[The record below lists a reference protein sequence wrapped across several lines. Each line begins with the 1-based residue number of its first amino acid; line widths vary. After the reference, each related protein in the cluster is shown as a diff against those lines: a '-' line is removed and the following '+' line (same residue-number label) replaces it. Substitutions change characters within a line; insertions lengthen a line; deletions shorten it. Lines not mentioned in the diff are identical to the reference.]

1 MFATLADDI
10 LKHLF
15 QYLRVYD
22 ICNLQYV
29 TKRQTY
35 SYTQLLQ
42 RYNRE
47 EILESMEKYT
57 LHTYINAFDRVESIL
72 IMNSVF
78 NHEYKITSMY
88 QTTHAAHK
96 YIKYIFLQQQFL
108 SK

>member
-1 MFATLADDI
+1 MLETLADDI
-10 LKHLF
+10 LKHLY
-15 QYLRVYD
+15 QYLRVSD
-22 ICNLQYV
+22 IVNAQYV

-35 SYTQLLQ
+35 SYAQLLE

-57 LHTYINAFDRVESIL
+57 IHTYINAFDRVESIL
-72 IMNSVF
+72 VMNSVF
-78 NHEYKITSMY
+78 NHKYKITSMY

-108 SK
+108 ST